1 MLTTV
6 DSSIFSSSKSIT
18 MKPMVSGE
26 WNQNLFN
33 PPYFTV
39 AGDGTKQTIA
49 LASGAVTDATG
60 SSAKENFT
68 TKQFAM
74 SGGQGSVKYNVTS
87 IGGGSAAFKIVTYVK
102 TNTRLPLII
111 NAYANGSSSQF
122 GSSSAE
128 ASLFGWTK
136 IETYIGSSDASEV
149 MTSFSYTISAGV
161 FGAADPS
168 GIIYFTLPEVY
179 KTTYF
184 DYQNNSL
191 WSSDSVFTHFRPGES
206 YVRVGNSSYTLPA
219 NFRKMNNIPSI
230 YSSSTYNMPVSSIF
244 QNPQH
249 IDATTP
255 FPNMKTVAAS
265 DLNEYKYFVSDST
278 TKSVTALYEK
288 NILANKLVLKFNSI
302 AIQPRVT
309 ISLDGTAVATNVFP
323 DTNGI
328 LVLYWNGSAWSST
341 PWASASTPKLTTS
354 GSVSLSR
361 QFNKI
366 TVIQTGIQATRSP
379 FSSYT
384 GTAKDDIERMHLIEV
399 SPRLEIDLSDYVM
412 NLSMSKSLDSKNN
425 AVPISSIEADDASIT
440 LSGIPVLNSTT
451 PVALFSS
458 QRNAG
463 TTALSGL
470 LRKNIKF
477 YINYR
482 LERYSHPDTNAN
494 VTSNAIIP
502 AGIFYS
508 DSWSESDVQTVDI
521 QLFDVTRY
529 LQSLPAPD
537 YVSSVKTV
545 FEVITNLLE
554 LAGFTDYDYDT
565 LYDVL
570 NDELLPNDITY
581 FFSSSKDMTLID
593 ALSEI
598 FLAYQIGAY
607 IDEYGVMKFLSLAKI
622 LEPKTSSL
630 SIGNSSILEN
640 GYSVDNKAKIGKIS
654 VRYQSPKIRQSL
666 AVQNVKDQSIL
677 ESASFVYTTANTV
690 VWSQESVDSV
700 GYNYLDGTMSETSN
714 SFTFDIADLLDPFH
728 TFSLNS
734 TGYAAIEDEIV
745 SFAYKEYQISQNS
758 PAASETILVKN
769 DLELSSAINRFIKK
783 YQTRFVSVPSAKIVN
798 AIGNGI
804 SVVFYTESAHS
815 FTVGQ
820 EVMVNGVKP
829 STFNISGKITNK
841 TSTTF
846 TVAGTTEDI
855 FDSVK
860 TGDNGIATVKS
871 GYDITVS
878 PTGKISN
885 VQRGLFG
892 SKVSEH
898 KSVESGN
905 ISDKSLLERSLS
917 SSYSVSTSNHYAI
930 GSSRISGSIPPN
942 TKVLLFP
949 SVERDTVKISS
960 GNDTYGTYSAK
971 LMFGGAT
978 GSETTAVGVFFNF
991 DSQMLDAADTHFV
1004 ELIRYTEDGRKKYLL
1019 AVYYY
1024 DGTNEN
1030 ILAWADI
1037 TGYVNIIINNFEKTF
1052 NKTTTGYETV
1062 ADEVFQ
1068 LKVVRWNEE
1077 TIENGETP
1085 GNSLSIFLN
1094 NVEIHNWQVPAYSAN
1109 AEGGWEEMPRNPLT
1123 KLPQKITLD
1132 LGMTVGSIFGAYTTT
1147 DPISISGISYSPVSI
1162 PLASGYIKEIYATQK
1177 PLKDRSVNY
1186 YFQDSEFLNSMIQ
1199 RRNTYTSSKSY
1210 MMQVKPHIVG
1220 INYYDV
1226 QYTTPAATL
1235 VDILP
1240 TEYLWF
1246 YFPGTDTQ
1254 DQQYYQKKL
1263 VDEYSLSYSSIM
1275 NTGFRARFAIAN
1287 NSRHMVFLKH
1297 DADQLNQFTN
1307 AMTLWTHEIIAP
1319 SDPEIIERI
1328 VDRANILE
1336 VAQVD
1341 SMWIQSKESAEKLVY
1356 LISMGIDG
1364 FSTDVNVEIFGN
1376 PLIQVGDIVTLSYP
1390 LAGVVNKKY
1399 VVHSVSHSFDFGLNT
1414 SLRLNAVN

>member
-39 AGDGTKQTIA
+39 AGDGTKQTVV
-49 LASGAVTDATG
+49 LSTGAVTDATG
-60 SSAKENFT
+60 SLAKENFT

-74 SGGQGSVKYNVTS
+74 SGGEGFVKYNVS
-87 IGGGSAAFKIVTYVK
+87 SVGGGSAAFKIVTYVK

-111 NAYANGSSSQF
+111 NTYAKGSSSQF

-136 IETYIGSSDASEV
+136 IETYIGSSDSSEL

-161 FGAADPS
+161 FGSADPS

-206 YVRVGNSSYTLPA
+206 YIRVGNSSYSLPA
-219 NFRKMNNIPSI
+219 NFRKMNNLPSA
-230 YSSSTYNMPVSSIF
+230 YSSSSYNMPVSPIF

-255 FPNMKTVAAS
+255 FPNMKSVAAS

-278 TKSVTALYEK
+278 GKSITALYET

-309 ISLDGTAVATNVFP
+309 ISLDGVAIATNVFP

-366 TVIQTGIQATRSP
+366 TVTQTGIQTTRSP
-379 FSSYT
+379 FNSYA
-384 GTAKDDIERMHLIEV
+384 GTAKTDIERMHLVEV
-399 SPRLEIDLSDYVM
+399 SPRLEIDLSDYVI
-412 NLSMSKSLDSKNN
+412 NVSMSKSLDSKNN
-425 AVPISSIEADDASIT
+425 VVPISSIEADDARIT

-463 TTALSGL
+463 STALSGL

-508 DSWSESDVQTVDI
+508 DSWSESDVQTIDI

-545 FEVITNLLE
+545 FEVITNLLD
-554 LAGFTDYDYDT
+554 LAGFTDYDYDS

-607 IDEYGVMKFLSLAKI
+607 IDEYGVMKFLSLAEI
-622 LEPKTSSL
+622 LEPKSSSL
-630 SIGNSSILEN
+630 SIGNSAIVEN
-640 GYSVDNKAKIGKIS
+640 GYSVENKAKVGKIS

-700 GYNYLDGTMSETSN
+700 GYNFLDGTMSETAN
-714 SFTFDIADLLDPFH
+714 HFTFDVSDLLDPFH

-745 SFAYKEYQISQNS
+745 SFAYKEYEISQND
-758 PAASETILVKN
+758 PLASETVLVKN

-783 YQTRFVSVPSAKIVN
+783 YQTRLVSTPSVEITS
-798 AIGNGI
+798 AIDSGTNVLFIGDN
-804 SVVFYTESAHS
+804 S
-815 FTVGQ
+815 FTLGQ
-820 EVMVNGVKP
+820 TVMVSGAKP
-829 STFNISGKITNK
+829 STYNVTGTIVARTSSSFTIESSNPNPKPYVSG
-841 TSTTF
+841 
-846 TVAGTTEDI
+846 
-855 FDSVK
+855 
-860 TGDNGIATVKS
+860 GIATAKS
-871 GYDITVS
+871 GYDITIT

-892 SKVSEH
+892 SRVSEH
-898 KSVESGN
+898 SSIETGI
-905 ISDKSLLERSLS
+905 ISDKDLLERSLS
-917 SSYSVSTSNHYAI
+917 SSYSISTSSHYAI

-942 TKVLLFP
+942 AKVLVFP
-949 SVERDTVKISS
+949 ETERDTVKTSS

-971 LMFGGAT
+971 LMFGGT
-978 GSETTAVGVFFNF
+978 TDSVTTAVGVFFNF
-991 DSQMLDAADTHFV
+991 DSQMLDASDTHFV
-1004 ELIRYTEDGRKKYLL
+1004 ELIRYTENEKKKYLL

-1030 ILAWADI
+1030 ILAWADV
-1037 TGYVNIIINNFEKTF
+1037 TGYVNIIIDNFEKVFVESGSGYTTAQDETF
-1052 NKTTTGYETV
+1052 H
-1062 ADEVFQ
+1062 

-1077 TIENGETP
+1077 TDENGETP
-1085 GNSLSIFLN
+1085 GQSLAIFLN
-1094 NVEIHNWQVPAYSAN
+1094 NVEIHNWQVPAYTPEAID
-1109 AEGGWEEMPRNPLT
+1109 AGDDWEEMPRNSLT

-1132 LGMTVGSIFGAYTTT
+1132 TSVIIGSIFGAYTTT
-1147 DPISISGISYSPVSI
+1147 DPVSISGISYNPVSI
-1162 PLASGYIKEIYATQK
+1162 SQPAGYIREIYATQK

-1210 MMQVKPHIVG
+1210 IMQVKPHVVG

-1246 YFPGTDTQ
+1246 YFPGTDTE
-1254 DQQYYQKKL
+1254 DQRYYQKKL

-1287 NSRHMVFLKH
+1287 NARHMVFLKH

-1319 SDPEIIERI
+1319 SDPEIIERV

-1364 FSTDVNVEIFGN
+1364 FSSDVNLDIFGN
-1376 PLIQVGDIVTLSYP
+1376 PLIQIGDIVTLSYP

-1399 VVHSVSHSFDFGLNT
+1399 VVHSVSHSFDTGLST